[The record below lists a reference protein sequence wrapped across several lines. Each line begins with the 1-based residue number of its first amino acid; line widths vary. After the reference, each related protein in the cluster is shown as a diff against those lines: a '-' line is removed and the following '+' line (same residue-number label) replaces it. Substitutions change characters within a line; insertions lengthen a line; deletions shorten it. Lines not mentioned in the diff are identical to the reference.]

1 MNTFE
6 QPIPFQPAPYSTTAP
21 IPPPRSSSAIRSRTQ
36 MAPSLHSPSS
46 RPPVSI
52 TSTTSIPTP
61 EPSPSKLCGGPQAVF
76 QDVPQSQTMQATS
89 GRPNSFYAEADFEDA
104 PPAAS
109 AHEEQEEEEY
119 LDVEAANEEY
129 AHDEEQQQY
138 QQNEQKESNNSNSNS
153 NAYPEPEFSAEAL
166 IRPVAALMQLDLAGE
181 LIYFKDRFADLQHG
195 QPGFEQERVALLELE
210 RSTEALMD
218 SRKVLTEKQRQ
229 LLLLHIN
236 DSRRPNLQAEVI
248 QLTTECRS
256 MEHQWRT
263 GKEAYHRDYV
273 VAAAKAAAAAAAKA
287 NAELKAKTEKEI
299 DILKG
304 QIANLQRQLDAV
316 AARRAQMLFATQG
329 AA

>member
-1 MNTFE
+1 M
-6 QPIPFQPAPYSTTAP
+6 QKTA
-21 IPPPRSSSAIRSRTQ
+21 T
-36 MAPSLHSPSS
+36 
-46 RPPVSI
+46 
-52 TSTTSIPTP
+52 
-61 EPSPSKLCGGPQAVF
+61 
-76 QDVPQSQTMQATS
+76 
-89 GRPNSFYAEADFEDA
+89 RPNSFYAEADFEDT
-104 PPAAS
+104 PPET
-109 AHEEQEEEEY
+109 HVQEEEYHNAEGEVSHE
-119 LDVEAANEEY
+119 DY
-129 AHDEEQQQY
+129 AHEGQQEQQGQGDGY
-138 QQNEQKESNNSNSNS
+138 DQQQVNENNIGGGSNNS
-153 NAYPEPEFSAEAL
+153 YQEPEFSAEAL

-181 LIYFKDRFADLQHG
+181 LIYFKDRLADLQYD
-195 QPGFEQERVALLELE
+195 QPGLEQERNALLELE
-210 RSTEALMD
+210 RSTEGLMT

-236 DSRRPNLQAEVI
+236 DSRRPNLQAEVL

-299 DILKG
+299 GILKG

-316 AARRAQMLFATQG
+316 AARRSQMLFATQG